1 MYKYLTKETC
11 ETLILFIMASHLDYA
26 NSLFRIKQKTRNYFE
41 ENFNEYKTCV
51 ENWCWE
57 NRFVNL
63 IGLVLDQELSLKLL
77 LLSIKVHME
86 RHQNIKKIFL
96 RLKNPL
102 K

>member
-1 MYKYLTKETC
+1 MSAARNCTKPVW
-11 ETLILFIMASHLDYA
+11 
-26 NSLFRIKQKTRNYFE
+26 KTGAE
-41 ENFNEYKTCV
+41 K
-51 ENWCWE
+51 

-63 IGLVLDQELSLKLL
+63 FGLVLDQELSLKLL